1 MHAAEVIDRISREYD
16 FLHGLTCTLATNL
29 KGNKPTEKA
38 FLDSLKELIS
48 AEASN
53 QKLRDTFANLSLDP
67 DSPLTL
73 QIVSGKINEQWH
85 DFNEAIEEINR
96 LAEQPDAIFTCGFN
110 VASLLKK
117 ADRLYRYKAFTVDA
131 YFEKKNEPMNRF
143 FTNAFIV
150 FKALEKGKVSDGLT
164 EEEYRKNPSV
174 LYYEQTSKGLEAA
187 IGTLSLLLEQVGIKL
202 DAQGAIR
209 KTAQSLCNF
218 QAGIDFVQE
227 IKKAVELLKSC
238 TDEQFQAIADKS
250 LNEITQVCKLTEENQ
265 AVVRAL
271 FEGIKNVRQEKK
283 SASDKTRASA
293 HASKSPDSDKGF
305 WKDWGNWLVVGIGAL
320 AFIGA
325 FLTGSEDSKL
335 GKIIAG
341 LGLGAV
347 IGGLVAKF
355 HKSLSWI
362 FGVEEGVKQAKPQV
376 DQPVPG
382 L

>member
-1 MHAAEVIDRISREYD
+1 MIEVDPISQTLVSYTRIIKPYLGDKPLTESLLGEIEARPEIQEKFAAARVNPTLLREATEGVFLVKVQESLNSKSPEVSDEVHAAEVIDRISREYD

-271 FEGIKNVRQEKK
+271 FE
-283 SASDKTRASA
+283 
-293 HASKSPDSDKGF
+293 
-305 WKDWGNWLVVGIGAL
+305 
-320 AFIGA
+320 
-325 FLTGSEDSKL
+325 
-335 GKIIAG
+335 
-341 LGLGAV
+341 
-347 IGGLVAKF
+347 
-355 HKSLSWI
+355 
-362 FGVEEGVKQAKPQV
+362 
-376 DQPVPG
+376 
-382 L
+382 